1 MSVIDGHTLY
11 MLRHAKSS
19 WDEPLR
25 DHERPLDA
33 RGVRDARAAGRL
45 LAERGWRPDLVL
57 CSPAVRT
64 RETWQQAAGAGAE
77 AGEVRFVDAIY
88 EASVVRLLGL
98 VQQTPEDVATL
109 MLIGHGPGLP
119 GLAEGLGGRPEPQD
133 AWARMD
139 AKYPTAGLAV
149 LRLPGPWAAAAPGAA
164 DPTERCSTSSTMCW
178 VVDCRA
184 GCSTRSASA
193 AASPTACSRAPRRTP
208 TRVRGRSTPARCH
221 GAGDRTDVDRRRARP
236 PRCRRHHR

>member
-1 MSVIDGHTLY
+1 MSVLDGHTLY
-11 MLRHAKSS
+11 LLRHAKSS

-64 RETWQQAAGAGAE
+64 RETWQQATGAGAE

-149 LRLPGPWAAAAPGAA
+149 LRLPGLWAAAAPGAA
-164 DPTERCSTSSTMCW
+164 EL
-178 VVDCRA
+178 VAFEV
-184 GCSTRSASA
+184 
-193 AASPTACSRAPRRTP
+193 PR
-208 TRVRGRSTPARCH
+208 G
-221 GAGDRTDVDRRRARP
+221 
-236 PRCRRHHR
+236 